1 MNDDQVL
8 IEAKKLLNVEIESL
22 NLIKN
27 NLNSDFPEIVR
38 LLASNNKLIVSGV
51 GKSGLIGRKIAATF
65 ASIGKP
71 SFFMHPVDAMHGDLG
86 MIEKGDVVILLSKSG
101 STQEI
106 IEMMPYVKGRGA
118 LTIAITGNTDSFLAH
133 NADYTINA
141 YVEQEGCPLNTA
153 PMSSALVALAI
164 GDALATCVMI
174 LNDITIQD
182 FSKQHPLGQIGR
194 NITLEVKEVMHTYE
208 QLPLVNETSSFREAI
223 IETTNKSLGCVC
235 IVNANNE
242 LKGIITDG
250 DVRRVLQKIDDIRG
264 VLASEVMT
272 TNPITATPDMLLGDA
287 LGLMENRKSQISV
300 LPVVDTNNK
309 VIGVIRIHDIVK
321 SGI

>member
-1 MNDDQVL
+1 MSNDL
-8 IEAKKLLNVEIESL
+8 ILSEARKLLDIEIESL
-22 NLIKN
+22 TLIKN
-27 NLNSDFPEIVR
+27 NLTTDFSKIVI
-38 LLASNNKLIVSGV
+38 LLASKNKLIVSGV

-71 SFFMHPVDAMHGDLG
+71 SYFMHPVDAMHGDLG
-86 MIEKGDVVILLSKSG
+86 MIENGDVVILISKSG

-118 LTIAITGNTDSFLAH
+118 LIIAITGNIDSFLSH

-153 PMSSALVALAI
+153 PMSSALVTLAI

-174 LNDITIQD
+174 INDITIQD
-182 FSKQHPLGQIGR
+182 FSRQHPLGQIGR
-194 NITLEVKEVMHTYE
+194 NITLAVREVMHTNE
-208 QLPLVNETSSFREAI
+208 QIPLVTESSSFREAI

-235 IVNANNE
+235 IVNSEKE

-250 DVRRVLQKIDDIRG
+250 DVRRVLQKVDDIRS
-264 VLASEVMT
+264 VLASDVMT
-272 TNPITATPDMLLGDA
+272 LNPITVSPDMLLGQA
-287 LGLMENRKSQISV
+287 LGLMENRTSQINV
-300 LPVVDTNNK
+300 LPVVNSDKK
-309 VIGVIRIHDIVK
+309 VVGVIRIHDIVK

>member
-1 MNDDQVL
+1 MTDDQIL
-8 IEAKKLLNVEIESL
+8 YEAQKLLDVEIESL
-22 NLIKN
+22 ILMKKNLD
-27 NLNSDFPEIVR
+27 SDFPKIVR
-38 LLASNNKLIVSGV
+38 VLGQHNKLIVSGV

-71 SFFMHPVDAMHGDLG
+71 SYFMHPVDAMHGDLG
-86 MIEKGDVVILLSKSG
+86 MIEKDDIVILLSKSG

-118 LTIAITGNTDSFLAH
+118 LTIAITGNKDSFLAK
-133 NADYTINA
+133 NSDYQINA

-174 LNDITIQD
+174 LNDVTIKD

-194 NITLEVKEVMHTYE
+194 NITLEVKEVMHKGDR
-208 QLPLVNETSSFREAI
+208 LPLVNENSTFREAI

-235 IVNANNE
+235 IVDSHNK

-264 VLASEVMT
+264 VRAADVMT
-272 TNPITATPDMLLGDA
+272 IKPITVSPDFLLGEA
-287 LGLMENRKSQISV
+287 LGLMENRESQINV
-300 LPVVDTNNK
+300 LPVVDSNNFL
-309 VIGVIRIHDIVK
+309 IGIIRIHDIIK